1 MAVCF
6 EYLYRASPSAGTRI
20 RMNTPLPRSTRVE
33 SGTTGILT
41 PLHKGATFFWKNQQ
55 RFEIQA
61 PCFKSSA
68 TETNLYQR
76 MDIHEVRRWTS
87 ELNVLV
93 VEDDEVLRESFQ
105 QLLSYLFA
113 EVDAAVD
120 GQDAFDQWVKKQH
133 DIVVTDLNMP
143 RLSGFRLIKKI
154 HQQAPQQAM
163 IGISAY
169 EDEIFQQALTAQ
181 EVNYLIQPVSLE
193 GLLNV
198 LIPVCQSLPLEHQ
211 GY

>member
-1 MAVCF
+1 
-6 EYLYRASPSAGTRI
+6 
-20 RMNTPLPRSTRVE
+20 
-33 SGTTGILT
+33 
-41 PLHKGATFFWKNQQ
+41 
-55 RFEIQA
+55 
-61 PCFKSSA
+61 
-68 TETNLYQR
+68 

-93 VEDDEVLRESFQ
+93 VEDDQVLRESFQ

-143 RLSGFRLIKKI
+143 RLSGFRLIEKI

-163 IGISAY
+163 IVISAY
-169 EDEIFQQALTAQ
+169 EDEVLRR
-181 EVNYLIQPVSLE
+181 ELVVYKVHYLSKPVILE
-193 GLLNV
+193 ELLKV
-198 LIPVCQSLPLEHQ
+198 VIPICQSLQFENQ
-211 GY
+211 SC

>member
-6 EYLYRASPSAGTRI
+6 EYFHQASLSAGTRI

-33 SGTTGILT
+33 LGTTGILT
-41 PLHKGATFFWKNQQ
+41 PLHKGATSFWKNQQ
-55 RFEIQA
+55 RFEVQA

-68 TETNLYQR
+68 TATNLYQR

-181 EVNYLIQPVSLE
+181 EVDYLIQPVSLE

>member
-1 MAVCF
+1 
-6 EYLYRASPSAGTRI
+6 
-20 RMNTPLPRSTRVE
+20 
-33 SGTTGILT
+33 
-41 PLHKGATFFWKNQQ
+41 
-55 RFEIQA
+55 
-61 PCFKSSA
+61 
-68 TETNLYQR
+68 

-87 ELNVLV
+87 ELNILV

-143 RLSGFRLIKKI
+143 RLSGFRLIEKI

-163 IGISAY
+163 IVISAY
-169 EDEIFQQALTAQ
+169 EDEVLRR
-181 EVNYLIQPVSLE
+181 ELVVYKVHYLSKPVILE
-193 GLLNV
+193 ELLKV
-198 LIPVCQSLPLEHQ
+198 VIPICQSLQFEIQ
-211 GY
+211 SC

>member
-1 MAVCF
+1 
-6 EYLYRASPSAGTRI
+6 
-20 RMNTPLPRSTRVE
+20 
-33 SGTTGILT
+33 
-41 PLHKGATFFWKNQQ
+41 
-55 RFEIQA
+55 
-61 PCFKSSA
+61 
-68 TETNLYQR
+68 

-87 ELNVLV
+87 ELNILV

-143 RLSGFRLIKKI
+143 RLSGFRLIEKI

-163 IGISAY
+163 IVISAY
-169 EDEIFQQALTAQ
+169 EDEVLRR
-181 EVNYLIQPVSLE
+181 ELVVYKVHYLSKPVILE
-193 GLLNV
+193 ELLKV
-198 LIPVCQSLPLEHQ
+198 VIPICQSLQFENQ
-211 GY
+211 SC